1 MNRQNPPNPPKSQ
14 FRRCAVNRVKQRAV
28 LFTAPGAVE
37 ICTEEMAP
45 PQGDELLI
53 ETVVSAISAGTEML
67 FYRGQVPAGMA
78 ADSSIAGLTDAISYP
93 LKYGYACVGR
103 ICASSRPPVRQT
115 DESGRADAADREDN
129 RYYFAF
135 HPHESHFCANPQTL
149 LAVPEGMP
157 PTQAA
162 LLPSAETAVNL
173 VMDGAPLVG
182 ERVMVMGLGIV
193 GLLTTALL
201 AQFPLAALIAV
212 DPLPQR
218 RRLALRLGAS
228 QTIDPGSADGPDLL
242 REALADTGQRHG
254 VDLIYEL
261 SGQPTALDAAVSA
274 AAFDSRIVVG
284 SWYGTKPATLQLG
297 GSFHRNRIRL
307 ISSQVSTIAP
317 HLHGR
322 WTKTRRMESAWR
334 LLAKLPADELI
345 SHRFPLE
352 QAAAAYSLID
362 SCPEQTLQV
371 ILDYQTATDSG

>member
-1 MNRQNPPNPPKSQ
+1 VSL
-14 FRRCAVNRVKQRAV
+14 AANRVKRRTV

-37 ICTEEMAP
+37 VCTEEMAP

-78 ADSSIAGLTDAISYP
+78 ADSSIAGMTDEVRYP

-103 ICASSRPPVRQT
+103 ICESAGPLVRQAET
-115 DESGRADAADREDN
+115 GRHADIEDD

-135 HPHESHFCANPQTL
+135 HPHESHFCASPQAL
-149 LAVPEGMP
+149 LPVPEGIP
-157 PTQAA
+157 PQQAA
-162 LLPSAETAVNL
+162 LLPNAETAVNL

-182 ERVMVMGLGIV
+182 ERVVVMGLGIV

-228 QTIDPGSADGPDLL
+228 QALDPGGADGPATLQ
-242 REALADTGQRHG
+242 EALTDAGEGQS

-261 SGQPTALDAAVSA
+261 SGQPSALDAAVSA
-274 AAFDSRIVVG
+274 AGFDSRIVVG
-284 SWYGTKPATLQLG
+284 SWYGTKAAALQLG
-297 GSFHRNRIRL
+297 GSFHRNRVRL

-317 HLHGR
+317 QLRGR
-322 WTKTRRMESAWR
+322 WTKARRMESAWQ
-334 LLAKLPADELI
+334 LLAKLPAEELI

-352 QAAAAYSLID
+352 QAAAAYKLID

-371 ILDYQTATDSG
+371 ILNYGF

>member
-1 MNRQNPPNPPKSQ
+1 MNS
-14 FRRCAVNRVKQRAV
+14 ASNRVKRRAV

-37 ICTEEMAP
+37 VCTEEMAP
-45 PQGDELLI
+45 AQGDELLI

-78 ADSSIAGLTDAISYP
+78 ADSSIEGLTDAVQYP

-103 ICASSRPPVRQT
+103 ICETASAPTRQAET
-115 DESGRADAADREDN
+115 AGAVGQPDAAGEEDS

-135 HPHESHFCANPQTL
+135 HPHESHFCARPQAL
-149 LAVPEGMP
+149 LPVPEGMAP
-157 PTQAA
+157 AQAA
-162 LLPSAETAVNL
+162 LLPNAETAVNL

-182 ERVMVMGLGIV
+182 ERVLVMGLGIV

-218 RRLALRLGAS
+218 RRIALRLGAS
-228 QTIDPGSADGPDLL
+228 QAIDPGGGDGAEGL
-242 REALADTGQRHG
+242 REALAGAGGGHG
-254 VDLIYEL
+254 ADLIFEL
-261 SGQPTALDAAVSA
+261 SGQPPALDAAVSA
-274 AAFDSRIVVG
+274 AGFDSRIVVG
-284 SWYGTKPATLQLG
+284 SWYGTKAATLQLG

-307 ISSQVSTIAP
+307 ISSQVSTVAP
-317 HLHGR
+317 QLRGR
-322 WTKTRRMESAWR
+322 WTKARRMESAWQ
-334 LLAKLPADELI
+334 LLAKLPAEELI

-352 QAAAAYSLID
+352 QAAAAYRLIN

-371 ILDYQTATDSG
+371 ILNYSF

>member
-1 MNRQNPPNPPKSQ
+1 MNAASH
-14 FRRCAVNRVKQRAV
+14 RVKRRAV

-37 ICTEEMAP
+37 VCTEEVAP
-45 PQGDELLI
+45 PQGDELLV

-78 ADSSIAGLTDAISYP
+78 ADSSIEGLTDAVRYP

-103 ICASSRPPVRQT
+103 ICETARPPTRQAET
-115 DESGRADAADREDN
+115 AGAVGQPDAAGKEDS

-135 HPHESHFCANPQTL
+135 HPHESHFCASPQAL
-149 LAVPEGMP
+149 LPVPEGMAP
-157 PTQAA
+157 AQAA
-162 LLPSAETAVNL
+162 LLPNAETAVNL

-182 ERVMVMGLGIV
+182 ERVLVMGLGIV

-218 RRLALRLGAS
+218 RRIAQRLGAIR
-228 QTIDPGSADGPDLL
+228 TIDPSGADGAEGL
-242 REALADTGQRHG
+242 REALADAGERHG
-254 VDLIYEL
+254 ADLIYEL
-261 SGQPTALDAAVSA
+261 SGQPRALDAAVSA
-274 AAFDSRIVVG
+274 AGFDSRIVVG

-297 GSFHRNRIRL
+297 GSFHRNRVRL
-307 ISSQVSTIAP
+307 ISSQVSTVAP
-317 HLHGR
+317 HLRGR
-322 WTKTRRMESAWR
+322 WKKARRMESAWQ
-334 LLAKLPADELI
+334 LLAKLPAEELI

-352 QAAAAYSLID
+352 QAAAAYRLID

-371 ILDYQTATDSG
+371 ILNYSF

>member
-1 MNRQNPPNPPKSQ
+1 MT
-14 FRRCAVNRVKQRAV
+14 FAAHRVKRRAV

-37 ICTEEMAP
+37 VCTEEMAP

-78 ADSSIAGLTDAISYP
+78 ADSSIADLTDAVRYP

-103 ICASSRPPVRQT
+103 ICEVAGPLARQAEAT
-115 DESGRADAADREDN
+115 EGPTDAAGAEDN

-135 HPHESHFCANPQTL
+135 HPHESHFYASPQTL
-149 LAVPEGMP
+149 LPVPEGILP
-157 PTQAA
+157 RQAA
-162 LLPSAETAVNL
+162 LLPNAETAVNL

-182 ERVMVMGLGIV
+182 ERAVVMGLGIV

-212 DPLPQR
+212 DPLPHR

-228 QTIDPGSADGPDLL
+228 QAIDPGGADGPEALQ
-242 REALADTGQRHG
+242 EALADGGEQHG
-254 VDLIYEL
+254 GDLIYEL
-261 SGQPTALDAAVSA
+261 SGQPAALDAAVSA
-274 AAFDSRIVVG
+274 AGFDSRIVVG

-317 HLHGR
+317 QLRGR
-322 WTKTRRMESAWR
+322 WTKARRMESAWQ

-352 QAAAAYSLID
+352 QADEAYRLID

-371 ILDYQTATDSG
+371 ILDYSF

>member
-1 MNRQNPPNPPKSQ
+1 M
-14 FRRCAVNRVKQRAV
+14 

-37 ICTEEMAP
+37 VCTEEMAP

-78 ADSSIAGLTDAISYP
+78 ADSSIAGLTDEVRYP

-103 ICASSRPPVRQT
+103 VCEFAGPLARQAEAT
-115 DESGRADAADREDN
+115 EADGPTDAAGAEEN

-135 HPHESHFCANPQTL
+135 HPHESHFYASPQAL
-149 LAVPEGMP
+149 LPVPEGILP
-157 PTQAA
+157 RQAA
-162 LLPSAETAVNL
+162 LLPNAETAVNL

-182 ERVMVMGLGIV
+182 ERAVVMGLGIV

-212 DPLPQR
+212 DPLPHR
-218 RRLALRLGAS
+218 RRLARRLGAS
-228 QTIDPGSADGPDLL
+228 QAIDPSGADGPDQL
-242 REALADTGQRHG
+242 RDALADGGEQHG

-274 AAFDSRIVVG
+274 AGFDSRIVVG

-317 HLHGR
+317 QLRGR
-322 WTKTRRMESAWR
+322 WTKARRMESAWQ
-334 LLAKLPADELI
+334 LLAKLPSEELI

-352 QAAAAYSLID
+352 QADEAYRLID

-371 ILDYQTATDSG
+371 ILDYSF

>member
-1 MNRQNPPNPPKSQ
+1 MNPASK
-14 FRRCAVNRVKQRAV
+14 RVERRAV

-37 ICTEEMAP
+37 VCTEEMAP

-53 ETVVSAISAGTEML
+53 ETAVSAISAGTEML
-67 FYRGQVPAGMA
+67 FYRGQVPPSMA
-78 ADSSIAGLTDAISYP
+78 ADISIAGLTDTVSYP

-103 ICASSRPPVRQT
+103 VCDTARPPARQA
-115 DESGRADAADREDN
+115 DRQLDAAGKEDS

-135 HPHESHFCANPQTL
+135 HPHESHFCASPQAL
-149 LAVPEGMP
+149 LPVPQGMAP
-157 PTQAA
+157 AQAA
-162 LLPSAETAVNL
+162 LLPNAETAVNL

-182 ERVMVMGLGIV
+182 ERVLVMGLGIV

-218 RRLALRLGAS
+218 RRTAQRLGAS
-228 QTIDPGSADGPDLL
+228 QTIDPGGTDGAETLQ
-242 REALADTGQRHG
+242 EALADTGERRG

-261 SGQPTALDAAVSA
+261 SGQPSALDAAVSA
-274 AAFDSRIVVG
+274 AGFDSRIVVG

-297 GSFHRNRIRL
+297 GSFHRNRVRL
-307 ISSQVSTIAP
+307 ISSQVSTVAP
-317 HLHGR
+317 RLRSR
-322 WTKTRRMESAWR
+322 WTKARRMESAWQ
-334 LLAKLPADELI
+334 LLARLPAEELI

-352 QAAAAYSLID
+352 QASEAYRLID

-371 ILDYQTATDSG
+371 ILNYSS

>member
-1 MNRQNPPNPPKSQ
+1 VER
-14 FRRCAVNRVKQRAV
+14 RAV

-37 ICTEEMAP
+37 VRTEEMAP

-53 ETVVSAISAGTEML
+53 ETAVSAISAGTEML
-67 FYRGQVPAGMA
+67 FYRGQVPPGMA
-78 ADSSIAGLTDAISYP
+78 ADSSIAGLTDTVSYP

-103 ICASSRPPVRQT
+103 VCDTARPPARQA
-115 DESGRADAADREDN
+115 DWQLDAAGKEDS

-135 HPHESHFCANPQTL
+135 HPHESHFCASPQAL
-149 LAVPEGMP
+149 LPVPQGMAP
-157 PTQAA
+157 AQAA
-162 LLPSAETAVNL
+162 LLPNAETAVNL

-182 ERVMVMGLGIV
+182 ERVLVMGLGIV

-218 RRLALRLGAS
+218 RRTAQRLGAI
-228 QTIDPGSADGPDLL
+228 QTIDPGGADGADALQ
-242 REALADTGQRHG
+242 EALADAGERRG
-254 VDLIYEL
+254 ADLIYEL
-261 SGQPTALDAAVSA
+261 SGQPSALDAAVSA
-274 AAFDSRIVVG
+274 AGFDCRIVVG

-297 GSFHRNRIRL
+297 GSFHRNRVRL

-317 HLHGR
+317 QLRSR
-322 WTKTRRMESAWR
+322 WTKARRMESAWQ
-334 LLAKLPADELI
+334 LLARLPAEELI

-352 QAAAAYSLID
+352 QAPEAYRLID

-371 ILDYQTATDSG
+371 ILNYSS

>member
-1 MNRQNPPNPPKSQ
+1 M
-14 FRRCAVNRVKQRAV
+14 

-37 ICTEEMAP
+37 VCTEEMAP

-78 ADSSIAGLTDAISYP
+78 ADSSIAGLTDEVRYP

-103 ICASSRPPVRQT
+103 VCEVADPLARQAET
-115 DESGRADAADREDN
+115 TEADGPIDAAGAEDT

-135 HPHESHFCANPQTL
+135 HPHESHFYASPQAL
-149 LAVPEGMP
+149 LPVPEGILP
-157 PTQAA
+157 RQAA
-162 LLPSAETAVNL
+162 LLPNAETAVNL

-182 ERVMVMGLGIV
+182 ERAVVMGLGIV

-212 DPLPQR
+212 DPLPHR
-218 RRLALRLGAS
+218 RRLARRLGAS
-228 QTIDPGSADGPDLL
+228 QAIDPGGGDGPETLQ
-242 REALADTGQRHG
+242 EALADGGEQHG

-261 SGQPTALDAAVSA
+261 SGQPAALDAAVSA
-274 AAFDSRIVVG
+274 AGFDSRIVVG

-317 HLHGR
+317 QLRGR
-322 WTKTRRMESAWR
+322 WTKARRMESAWQ
-334 LLAKLPADELI
+334 LLAKLPSEELI

-352 QAAAAYSLID
+352 QADEAYRLID

-371 ILDYQTATDSG
+371 ILDYSF